1 MKNIEFDVELA
12 ADDLFRFSMRHTY
25 GNVSGIFGLVISLS
39 CWVILAVRFGV
50 MDTTARI
57 ALFIIGCLFTIVQ
70 PVMLYSKSKAQ
81 ARQNKDINAKL
92 HYTLLPE
99 GITVSQ
105 GEQEASVKWYDVRK
119 VTCTAKAVYV
129 YMSPVRAFIFPQDQC
144 GEAFEKIKAFVAE
157 RVKAYADYDPAEPHQ
172 DEAADRA
179 GEAGGDSVETDQR
192 GKKDQ
197 EEHS

>member
-1 MKNIEFDVELA
+1 MKEIAFDVELTA
-12 ADDLFRFSMRHTY
+12 GDLYAFSMRHAY
-25 GNVSGIFGLVISLS
+25 GNISGIFGVVISLS
-39 CWVILAVRFGV
+39 CWFILVLRFGA

-81 ARQNKDINAKL
+81 ARQNKNINSKL
-92 HYTLLPE
+92 HYVLSPE

-105 GEQEASVKWYDVRK
+105 GEQEAAVKWYDVRK
-119 VTCTAKAVYV
+119 ITCTAKAVYL

-144 GEAFEKIKAFVAE
+144 GTEFEEIKAFAAAK
-157 RVKAYADYDPAEPHQ
+157 VKEYADYDPAEADKHQ
-172 DEAADRA
+172 DE
-179 GEAGGDSVETDQR
+179 E
-192 GKKDQ
+192 KDQ

>member
-1 MKNIEFDVELA
+1 MKEIEFDVELTA
-12 ADDLFRFSMRHTY
+12 GDLYGFSMRHTY
-25 GNVSGIFGLVISLS
+25 GNVSGIFGVLISLS
-39 CWVILAVRFGV
+39 CWIILAVRFGV

-92 HYTLLPE
+92 HYILSPD

-119 VTCTAKAVYV
+119 IICTAKAVYL
-129 YMSPVRAFIFPQDQC
+129 YMSPVRAFIFPQSQC
-144 GEAFEKIKAFVAE
+144 GAQFEE
-157 RVKAYADYDPAEPHQ
+157 VKSFATAKVKEYADYDPAQAESAVRE
-172 DEAADRA
+172 DE
-179 GEAGGDSVETDQR
+179 QR
-192 GKKDQ
+192 DQ
-197 EEHS
+197 EEQS